1 MKAHEMMIREVYKV
15 KEDDTVKTVIEKFI
29 KYRISGLP
37 VVNDRNEIVGYISDG
52 DVMRYIGKRKDIY
65 LDNIYYSFVIKDDLE
80 DFEER
85 ERRLLEL
92 NVLEIA
98 RKKVVTVDWQETIED
113 IAALLGNRQIKKVP
127 VVRKGVLVGIISRG
141 DIIRHAFKSLI

>member
-1 MKAHEMMIREVYKV
+1 MMIREVYKV
-15 KEDDTVKTVIEKFI
+15 KEYDTVTTVIEKFI

-37 VVNDRNEIVGYISDG
+37 IVNDHNEIVAYISDG
-52 DVMRYIGKRKDIY
+52 DVMRYIGKKRDIY
-65 LDNIYYSFVIKDDLE
+65 VENLYFSFVIKDDME

-98 RKKVVTVDWQETIED
+98 KKKVVTVNWNENIED
-113 IAALLGNRQIKKVP
+113 IAALLGNKQIKKVP
-127 VVRKGVLVGIISRG
+127 VVRNGVLVGIISRG
-141 DIIRHAFKSLI
+141 DIIRHAFKSMI

>member
-1 MKAHEMMIREVYKV
+1 MMIREVYKV

-65 LDNIYYSFVIKDDLE
+65 LENIYYSFVIKDDME

-98 RKKVVTVDWQETIED
+98 RKKIVTVDWDENIED